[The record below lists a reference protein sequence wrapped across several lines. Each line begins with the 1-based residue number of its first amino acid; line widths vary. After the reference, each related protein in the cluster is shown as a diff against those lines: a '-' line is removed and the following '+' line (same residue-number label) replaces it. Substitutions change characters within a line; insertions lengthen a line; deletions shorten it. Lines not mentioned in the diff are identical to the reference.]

1 MKRVILLLVILATGA
16 AVVAAIVFGW
26 VVPRGMS
33 KGSPATA
40 LTLSVIAALLL
51 LPAFWSMLP
60 LLLGVGGVM
69 VGAACVGFAPKR
81 AYAAIGL
88 GALTVAGYLYLYVVV
103 ATIMGDL

>member
-1 MKRVILLLVILATGA
+1 MV
-16 AVVAAIVFGW
+16 
-26 VVPRGMS
+26 
-33 KGSPATA
+33 
-40 LTLSVIAALLL
+40 AALLL

-69 VGAACVGFAPKR
+69 IGAACAGFAPKR